1 MWSLPVSEMFLVERA
16 TTRKLFSMGIKT
28 IGELAQSV
36 PALLKAVLQKQGEIS
51 WGFANSIDLSPVL
64 AQPAPNKGDG
74 NSTTMPF

>member
-1 MWSLPVSEMFLVERA
+1 
-16 TTRKLFSMGIKT
+16 MGIKT

-36 PALLKAVLQKQGEIS
+36 PALLKAVLQKQGEII

-64 AQPAPNKGDG
+64 AQSAPNKGYG